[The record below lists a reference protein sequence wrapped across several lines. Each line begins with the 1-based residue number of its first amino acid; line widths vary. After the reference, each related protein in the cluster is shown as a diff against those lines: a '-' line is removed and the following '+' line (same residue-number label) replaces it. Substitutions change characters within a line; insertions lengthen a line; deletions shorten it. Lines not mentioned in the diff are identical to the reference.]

1 MKKKTKQPLKIGL
14 TGGIGSGKTTISSIF
29 ESLNIPV
36 FNSDQISKH
45 ILQNNKRVIET
56 IVQKF
61 GKSIIKNNQINT
73 AKLAKIVFADQT
85 KLATLNNI
93 MHPHVLN
100 TFNDWIRN
108 KDSKY
113 IIKESAILFESKTY
127 QQLDKIILVQS
138 PLHIRIERTCK
149 RDNRTKEDVKNII
162 KNQIKDAEAIK
173 YADYI
178 IKNNNKLLLPKII
191 QLHEVLAN
199 L

>member
-1 MKKKTKQPLKIGL
+1 LKKKTKQPLKIGL

-36 FNSDQISKH
+36 FNSDQISKY
-45 ILQNNKRVIET
+45 ILQDNKCVIET

-61 GKSIIKNNQINT
+61 GKTIIKNNQINT
-73 AKLAKIVFADQT
+73 AKLAKIVFSDKI
-85 KLATLNNI
+85 KLITLNNI
-93 MHPHVLN
+93 IHPHVLN
-100 TFNDWIRN
+100 KFNDWIRN

-191 QLHEVLAN
+191 QLHEVLSN

>member
-1 MKKKTKQPLKIGL
+1 MKNKTKQPLKIGL

-29 ESLNIPV
+29 DSLNIPV
-36 FNSDQISKH
+36 FNSDQISKY
-45 ILQNNKRVIET
+45 ILQDNKRVIET

-61 GKSIIKNNQINT
+61 GKNIIKNNQINT
-73 AKLAKIVFADQT
+73 AKLAKIVFSDKT

-93 MHPHVLN
+93 IHPHVLN
-100 TFNDWIRN
+100 KFNDWIRN
-108 KDSKY
+108 QDSKY

-191 QLHEVLAN
+191 QLHEVLSN

>member
-45 ILQNNKRVIET
+45 ILQKNKRVIET

-61 GKSIIKNNQINT
+61 GKTIIKNNQINT
-73 AKLAKIVFADQT
+73 AKLAKIVFSDKT

-93 MHPHVLN
+93 IHPHVLN
-100 TFNDWIRN
+100 KFNDWIRN
-108 KDSKY
+108 QDSKY

-191 QLHEVLAN
+191 QLHEVLSN

>member
-1 MKKKTKQPLKIGL
+1 MKKQSKKPLKIGL

-29 ESLNIPV
+29 QSLNIPV

-45 ILQNNKRVIET
+45 ILQNNKNVIGS
-56 IVQKF
+56 IVKEF
-61 GKSIIKNNQINT
+61 GKNIIQDDQINT
-73 AKLAKIVFADQT
+73 SKLGQIVFSNKK
-85 KLATLNNI
+85 KLEKLNNI
-93 MHPHVLN
+93 IHPHVLN
-100 TFNDWIRN
+100 KFNEWIID

-127 QQLDKIILVQS
+127 QQLDKIIFVQS
-138 PLHIRIERTCK
+138 PLKTRIERTCK
-149 RDNRTKEDVKNII
+149 RDNRTKENVENII
-162 KNQIKDAEAIK
+162 KNQIQDSEAIK

-191 QLHEVLAN
+191 ELHEVLSN

>member
-1 MKKKTKQPLKIGL
+1 M
-14 TGGIGSGKTTISSIF
+14 
-29 ESLNIPV
+29 
-36 FNSDQISKH
+36 
-45 ILQNNKRVIET
+45 KRVIT
-56 IVQKF
+56 VLLLSGLAFSQ
-61 GKSIIKNNQINT
+61 SIRLSDI
-73 AKLAKIVFADQT
+73 D
-85 KLATLNNI
+85 NI
-93 MHPHVLN
+93 TN
-100 TFNDWIRN
+100 
-108 KDSKY
+108 
-113 IIKESAILFESKTY
+113 

-191 QLHEVLAN
+191 QLHEVLSN

>member
-1 MKKKTKQPLKIGL
+1 LKKKSKQPLKIGL
-14 TGGIGSGKTTISSIF
+14 TGGIGAGKTTISSIF
-29 ESLNIPV
+29 KSLNIPV

-45 ILQNNKRVIET
+45 ILQKNKNVIED
-56 IVQKF
+56 IVKEF
-61 GKSIIKNNQINT
+61 GKNIIQNNQINT
-73 AKLAKIVFADQT
+73 AELGKIVFSDKK
-85 KLATLNNI
+85 KLTTLNNI
-93 MHPHVLN
+93 IHPHVLN
-100 TFNDWIRN
+100 KFNDWIRD

-138 PLHIRIERTCK
+138 PLKIRIERTCK
-149 RDNRTKEDVKNII
+149 RDNRTKAEVKNII

-191 QLHEVLAN
+191 QLHEILSN